1 MYECLILKVLYTM
14 NIFVFDVIPC
24 KQNKVSLVIGCDELS
39 LGLAITADPMHCGR
53 PMLSC
58 GDHDFRAFFLTLCVK
73 TAKGSFYCPLC
84 SVSLSFAEM
93 CLVFCAQLS
102 NDV

>member
-1 MYECLILKVLYTM
+1 M
-14 NIFVFDVIPC
+14 NIFVFDVNPC

-58 GDHDFRAFFLTLCVK
+58 GDHVFRAFL
-73 TAKGSFYCPLC
+73 
-84 SVSLSFAEM
+84 
-93 CLVFCAQLS
+93 
-102 NDV
+102 